1 MFRCAGR
8 WLDRTMIDYSPEH
21 KTSEILRNQAE
32 KAEAAYRPA
41 VESLDALRTDGVFA
55 LRTPQE
61 YGGVWAGAESVARC
75 LSDLGR
81 SCPSTAWIA
90 GTCATSKNL
99 AVRNFADSSVRESL
113 FANPD
118 VLFCGSGVPAGL
130 GERVSDGVRVSGR
143 WPNVSG
149 CEDAVWAGLAL
160 MVEGRLSFAVV
171 PVADLAVERT
181 WHMAGMRATGSHTLV
196 ADHIVVPAEYV
207 TPGAPFHVEDML
219 LYAITALGPV
229 VGAAKG
235 ALDAIVAMFA
245 SDRKPFMSAYSR
257 MGESSGA
264 RQWLAEAAHLVN
276 RAERTMFA
284 LARAADT
291 SGISEADMPRL
302 KMDLADA
309 GRDCRA
315 AVERMLDLHGASGFN
330 TSNVLQRHWRDL
342 AVASRH
348 PHLNPYLAV
357 ETFGTTLVDRP

>member
-1 MFRCAGR
+1 
-8 WLDRTMIDYSPEH
+8 MIDYAPEH
-21 KTSEILRNQAE
+21 KTSEILRTQAE
-32 KAEAAYRPA
+32 KAEAADRPA
-41 VESLDALRTDGVFA
+41 MESLDALRRDGVFA
-55 LRTPQE
+55 LRTPRE
-61 YGGVWAGAESVARC
+61 YGGAWAGAESVARC

-90 GTCATSKNL
+90 GTCVTSKNL
-99 AVRNFADSSVRESL
+99 AVRSFPDSSVRESL
-113 FANPD
+113 FADPD

-130 GERVSDGVRVSGR
+130 GERVPEGVRVSGR
-143 WPNVSG
+143 WLNVSG

-160 MVEGRLSFAVV
+160 MVEGKFSFAAV
-171 PVADLAVERT
+171 PVADLTVERT

-196 ADHIVVPAEYV
+196 AEHVLVPAEHV
-207 TPGAPFHVEDML
+207 MPAAPFLVEDML
-219 LYAITALGPV
+219 LYAMTALGPV
-229 VGAAKG
+229 VGAARG
-235 ALDAIVAMFA
+235 ALDAIDAMFA

-264 RQWLAEAAHLVN
+264 RQWLAEATHLVN

-284 LARAADT
+284 IARAVDASDV
-291 SGISEADMPRL
+291 SEADMPRL
-302 KMDLADA
+302 KMELADA

-330 TSNVLQRHWRDL
+330 TSNVLQRYWRDL

-357 ETFGTTLVDRP
+357 ESFGTRLVERP